1 MASVGAISDAPD
13 TAADPPSSPPRDA
26 ARNLPYEL
34 LHSIFLYASTSP
46 SAPHTSRPPH
56 GGAVRSWHSYERAAP
71 LSLVCRRWRP
81 AAQAVLFSSVALVGH
96 EQARR
101 FVDALAG
108 SERARQLA
116 AKETAWVVLALVPAD
131 ETSPSSSSGD
141 EGDAR
146 AEPGRQRAASE
157 LLVSALEACSS
168 AAHVHI
174 RTLHHAVRAR
184 LLATLMNPGRPL
196 VTMVLG
202 PRNLAAKRWSER
214 LWEVGDGWDL
224 RPSVENLEH
233 TGLIAP
239 WSGMGAPPRAPHV
252 LPPLFPTL
260 ALRRVK
266 LWHDWPIEILVA
278 ALRSSPHLESVDFY
292 FEQWKPTLA
301 LVDAFKVPAKSL
313 REVRYLYNPTSTEPD
328 GGDPSSSL
336 SPPPTPRHSSRNGS
350 SSPSSSGR
358 HPSTRRPAPLFD
370 LLLPHLTSLRTLHCS
385 STELSASALYTLPP
399 SLRLLSLK
407 TLNSRSRFSPREVT
421 AVLRDDRL
429 VLPDGFT
436 RLVVTDSPDEEDGG
450 WGDEAREE
458 VRLCCEE
465 RGVTFEFRM
474 DFEDEG
480 IEEDSE

>member
-1 MASVGAISDAPD
+1 MSLGRSLPPSSPSRSGPARPGQTVEMASVGAISDAPD

-184 LLATLMNPGRPL
+184 LLATLMDPGRPL

-260 ALRRVK
+260 ALRRVR

-292 FEQWKPTLA
+292 FEQWKPPRA

-313 REVRYLYNPTSTEPD
+313 REVRYLCKSACLPGRSDTRELADLLESVVRARRCRQPDFNGARWRRPIVVVVTSADLAALVQERQQQ
-328 GGDPSSSL
+328 SL
-336 SPPPTPRHSSRNGS
+336 VVGPAPVHPPPGT
-350 SSPSSSGR
+350 
-358 HPSTRRPAPLFD
+358 
-370 LLLPHLTSLRTLHCS
+370 
-385 STELSASALYTLPP
+385 AL
-399 SLRLLSLK
+399 
-407 TLNSRSRFSPREVT
+407 
-421 AVLRDDRL
+421 
-429 VLPDGFT
+429 
-436 RLVVTDSPDEEDGG
+436 
-450 WGDEAREE
+450 
-458 VRLCCEE
+458 
-465 RGVTFEFRM
+465 
-474 DFEDEG
+474 
-480 IEEDSE
+480 